1 MKDEPNLHLTPYRM
15 KHLTRSQRDQL
26 MVLHRAGH
34 KQREIADLIGVDQS
48 SVSRELIRNSS
59 LTGRYTAN
67 TAQKRAEKRRKEVDT
82 GLPRWHDDTDLL
94 GHVLNELRDGKS
106 PEQIAGRMKQQEH
119 KHQVSHQAIYDY
131 ISADKDKGGVLYKH
145 LRYQG
150 KKYKWRDSKKETN
163 GFPAEEIFQ
172 RDRKKSEKKNDTE
185 IGKPISSSVVKRVPE
200 LSPPSPNGSRCFA
213 APSRFQDR
221 PPMKWY
227 GLPISFWEVFREK

>member
-106 PEQIAGRMKQQEH
+106 PEQIAG
-119 KHQVSHQAIYDY
+119 S
-131 ISADKDKGGVLYKH
+131 
-145 LRYQG
+145 
-150 KKYKWRDSKKETN
+150 
-163 GFPAEEIFQ
+163 
-172 RDRKKSEKKNDTE
+172 TE
-185 IGKPISSSVVKRVPE
+185 ITYPLQYQKSDTGTHHRIRWKDTRYRSGTP
-200 LSPPSPNGSRCFA
+200 
-213 APSRFQDR
+213 D
-221 PPMKWY
+221 
-227 GLPISFWEVFREK
+227 